1 LDSYGSAQASETA
14 SFGMGD
20 MTSSPNFSGTING
33 FGMDN
38 MDVYGLY
45 DPTDMGGGAVGIEN
59 LQGKF
64 GQSTGL
70 RLDNP
75 NLAGYTDV
83 KGGSSMNIL
92 GPNGRLEAIQS
103 NLGDGNYMDALK
115 QVSGA
120 AIDNPLTTTLGL
132 SSLAAASVPG
142 QPEQLPGESMEEY
155 NARVE
160 QWKTTL
166 NANLGNTSGNP
177 YLMPASA
184 NNPYY
189 GVQAANGGR
198 I

>member
-1 LDSYGSAQASETA
+1 
-14 SFGMGD
+14 
-20 MTSSPNFSGTING
+20 
-33 FGMDN
+33 
-38 MDVYGLY
+38 
-45 DPTDMGGGAVGIEN
+45 
-59 LQGKF
+59 
-64 GQSTGL
+64 
-70 RLDNP
+70 
-75 NLAGYTDV
+75 
-83 KGGSSMNIL
+83 
-92 GPNGRLEAIQS
+92 
-103 NLGDGNYMDALK
+103 MDALK

-184 NNPYY
+184 NNPFY

-198 I
+198 IGYRNSGGF